1 MTTKI
6 AFTLPA
12 EAVEG
17 ASEAILLGDFNNW
30 NPEKAPRLERQS
42 DGSFKA
48 VAQLEEGQTYHYRFL
63 LNDGRWINDYNA
75 QDYINIPGLYIDNCV
90 ITVPVSQPKENKT
103 VGSSEASAPDK
114 KTIKAKAEAK
124 DKTTKAVTTKKA
136 APKTKALE
144 ADTLIAKKAKAT
156 SKKVES
162 KKVEKSEKVAKQE
175 APKAKK

>member
-30 NPEKAPRLERQS
+30 DPEQAPRLERQS

-63 LNDGRWINDYNA
+63 LNDGRWVNDYKA
-75 QDYINIPGLYIDNCV
+75 QQYVNIPGFYVDNCV
-90 ITVPVSQPKENKT
+90 ITVPVSETKENKLAQP
-103 VGSSEASAPDK
+103 SEASAPV
-114 KTIKAKAEAK
+114 
-124 DKTTKAVTTKKA
+124 TKAVKAKTEVKDKVEKAATPKKA
-136 APKTKALE
+136 APKTKTPE
-144 ADTLIAKKAKAT
+144 TDSLIAKKTKPADKKAD
-156 SKKVES
+156 SKEA
-162 KKVEKSEKVAKQE
+162 EKSEKPPKKS